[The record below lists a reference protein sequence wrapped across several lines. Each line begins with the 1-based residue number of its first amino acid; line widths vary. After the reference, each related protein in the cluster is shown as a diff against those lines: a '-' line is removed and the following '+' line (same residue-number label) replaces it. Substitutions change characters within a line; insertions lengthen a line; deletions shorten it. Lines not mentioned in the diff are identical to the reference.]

1 VDCWW
6 DRRQHGNPIYNV
18 SDRDWFLVHLDTV
31 PRCGDQAP
39 SWSAPFAVF
48 HGHNAPISLANQGEV
63 YLSVDRDKMVLTMAE
78 RIGNIW
84 VAEFQP

>member
-1 VDCWW
+1 M
-6 DRRQHGNPIYNV
+6 
-18 SDRDWFLVHLDTV
+18 
-31 PRCGDQAP
+31 
-39 SWSAPFAVF
+39 F